1 MRQTSCVESIRQQH
15 LRREI
20 VLLRMTTS
28 DLPELIGLAQRTLR
42 DLRLRVAGASGGGPD
57 ALREAGYAGATS
69 LFDAFETWLDDRDG
83 GRAED
88 LSLDEFSDRAAEFF
102 QNAGWGRV
110 SFRSLHDA
118 LAIIDI
124 ENCWESQ
131 LHGQGETGCHLT
143 TGTLAGF
150 LGCLADYPV
159 GVMEIS
165 CASSSGGPCRF
176 LAGNSE
182 MLEHAYERISRGEE
196 WESIGAGEF

>member
-1 MRQTSCVESIRQQH
+1 
-15 LRREI
+15 
-20 VLLRMTTS
+20 MTTS